1 MREKV
6 VKLKNLFLLLSFS
19 LIILLSLSS
28 CRAKKSEKGAGGGED
43 LVVEKNA
50 RAGEKMKARAGEK
63 EIAGGEN
70 ELSAGGEVAASDDEG
85 SASGQENLAADG
97 KPHAADGEKLTSEGE
112 TLTLDGGPLTLDG
125 EAFLAG
131 QEGLLAEDL
140 ENLDDFIESLEQG
153 NLQSPPS
160 EEEEEKELTLVSKK
174 GELSLNALSDEAL
187 FPQHTED
194 YTVLVF
200 ANKKKVV
207 RKFYDKNSRI
217 IKKED
222 WKISDISNT
231 KLLKTELYE
240 YQENSFSLKN
250 KIIIENQTK
259 SYYDYTD
266 KLLLSSEKKY
276 ALITEKDREKE
287 ALLFECFYEYD
298 DKNRLTLEESREY
311 DYAADS
317 YKKLSKVFEKKYV
330 YKYSFEED
338 IPADFEYYE
347 NKVLKVKK
355 LYTKEKGTYT
365 NYIYFDDD
373 YCVSVFYKNGRI
385 IKEIYSRGNK
395 VIRENYYE

>member
-6 VKLKNLFLLLSFS
+6 VKLKNLFLLLSFF
-19 LIILLSLSS
+19 LIFFLSLSLSS
-28 CRAKKSEKGAGGGED
+28 CRAKKSEKGAGGGEE
-43 LVVEKNA
+43 LAVEKKN
-50 RAGEKMKARAGEK
+50 K
-63 EIAGGEN
+63 
-70 ELSAGGEVAASDDEG
+70 LSAGGEVAASDDEG
-85 SASGQENLAADG
+85 FASGQENLAADG
-97 KPHAADGEKLTSEGE
+97 EI
-112 TLTLDGGPLTLDG
+112 LTLDGDPLTSDG
-125 EAFLAG
+125 EAFFAG
-131 QEGLLAEDL
+131 QEDFLAEDL

-153 NLQSPPS
+153 NLQPPPS

-200 ANKKKVV
+200 ANKKKIV

-250 KIIIENQTK
+250 KIILENQIK

-266 KLLLSSEKKY
+266 KLLLSSVKKY
-276 ALITEKDREKE
+276 ALYTEKDREKE

-385 IKEIYSRGNK
+385 VKEIYSKGNK

>member
-19 LIILLSLSS
+19 LIFFLSLSLSS
-28 CRAKKSEKGAGGGED
+28 CRAKKSEKGAGGGEE
-43 LVVEKNA
+43 LAVEKKN
-50 RAGEKMKARAGEK
+50 K
-63 EIAGGEN
+63 
-70 ELSAGGEVAASDDEG
+70 LSAGGEVAASDEIA
-85 SASGQENLAADG
+85 SASGQEKLAADRAPLTSDGENLAADG
-97 KPHAADGEKLTSEGE
+97 ENLAADGENFTSDGE
-112 TLTLDGGPLTLDG
+112 ILTLDGDPLTSDG
-125 EAFLAG
+125 EAFFAG
-131 QEGLLAEDL
+131 QEDFLAEDL

-200 ANKKKVV
+200 ANKKKIV

-240 YQENSFSLKN
+240 YQDNSFSLKN

-266 KLLLSSEKKY
+266 KLLLSSVKKY
-276 ALITEKDREKE
+276 ALYTEKDREKE

-298 DKNRLTLEESREY
+298 DKNRLTLEENREY

-365 NYIYFDDD
+365 NYIYFDDG

-385 IKEIYSRGNK
+385 VKEIYSKGNK

>member
-19 LIILLSLSS
+19 LIFFLSLSLSS
-28 CRAKKSEKGAGGGED
+28 CRAKKSEKGAGGGEE
-43 LVVEKNA
+43 LAVEK
-50 RAGEKMKARAGEK
+50 K
-63 EIAGGEN
+63 N

-85 SASGQENLAADG
+85 LASVQEHLAADG
-97 KPHAADGEKLTSEGE
+97 KTLSSDGESLGSNGE
-112 TLTLDGGPLTLDG
+112 TLSSDG

-131 QEGLLAEDL
+131 QEDFLAEDL

-200 ANKKKVV
+200 ANKKKIV

-240 YQENSFSLKN
+240 YQDNSFSLKN

-266 KLLLSSEKKY
+266 KLLLSSVKKY
-276 ALITEKDREKE
+276 ALYTEKDREKE

-385 IKEIYSRGNK
+385 VKEIYSKENK

>member
-1 MREKV
+1 MQEKV
-6 VKLKNLFLLLSFS
+6 VKLKYLFLLLSFS

-28 CRAKKSEKGAGGGED
+28 CRTKKSEKGAGGGED
-43 LVVEKNA
+43 LTVEKNA
-50 RAGEKMKARAGEK
+50 HAGEKMKARAGEK
-63 EIAGGEN
+63 EISGGEN
-70 ELSAGGEVAASDDEG
+70 ELSAGGEASASDDEG
-85 SASGQENLAADG
+85 FASGQENLAADG
-97 KPHAADGEKLTSEGE
+97 KNLASDGEN
-112 TLTLDGGPLTLDG
+112 LTLDG

-131 QEGLLAEDL
+131 QESLLAEDL

-153 NLQSPPS
+153 NLQPAPS

-200 ANKKKVV
+200 ANKKKIV

-240 YQENSFSLKN
+240 YQDNSFSLKN

-266 KLLLSSEKKY
+266 KLLLSSVKKY
-276 ALITEKDREKE
+276 ALYTEKDREKE

-385 IKEIYSRGNK
+385 IKEIYSKGNK

>member
-19 LIILLSLSS
+19 LIFFLSLSLSS
-28 CRAKKSEKGAGGGED
+28 CRAKKSEKGAGGGEE
-43 LVVEKNA
+43 LAVEKKN
-50 RAGEKMKARAGEK
+50 K
-63 EIAGGEN
+63 
-70 ELSAGGEVAASDDEG
+70 LSAGGEVAASDDEG
-85 SASGQENLAADG
+85 FASGQENLAADG
-97 KPHAADGEKLTSEGE
+97 EILTLDGDPLTSDGEKLSS
-112 TLTLDGGPLTLDG
+112 DG

-140 ENLDDFIESLEQG
+140 ENLDDFIENLEQG
-153 NLQSPPS
+153 NLQPPPS

-200 ANKKKVV
+200 ANKKKIV

-250 KIIIENQTK
+250 KIILENQIK

-266 KLLLSSEKKY
+266 KLLLSSVKKY
-276 ALITEKDREKE
+276 ALYTEKDREKE

-385 IKEIYSRGNK
+385 VKEIYSKGNK

>member
-28 CRAKKSEKGAGGGED
+28 CRAKKSEKGAAGGKVASSD
-43 LVVEKNA
+43 
-50 RAGEKMKARAGEK
+50 
-63 EIAGGEN
+63 EIA
-70 ELSAGGEVAASDDEG
+70 

-97 KPHAADGEKLTSEGE
+97 ESLTSDGEKLTSDRENLTSDGEG
-112 TLTLDGGPLTLDG
+112 LSSDG
-125 EAFLAG
+125 EAFSDG
-131 QEGLLAEDL
+131 QEDFLAEDL

-153 NLQSPPS
+153 NLQPPPS
-160 EEEEEKELTLVSKK
+160 EEEEEKELTLVSKN

-200 ANKKKVV
+200 ANKKKIV

-240 YQENSFSLKN
+240 YQDNSFSLKN

-266 KLLLSSEKKY
+266 KLLLSSVKKY
-276 ALITEKDREKE
+276 ALYTENDREKE

-385 IKEIYSRGNK
+385 VKEIYSKGNK

>member
-19 LIILLSLSS
+19 LIFFLSLSLSS
-28 CRAKKSEKGAGGGED
+28 CRAKKSEKGAGGGEE
-43 LVVEKNA
+43 LAVEKKN
-50 RAGEKMKARAGEK
+50 K
-63 EIAGGEN
+63 
-70 ELSAGGEVAASDDEG
+70 LSAGGEVAASDDEG
-85 SASGQENLAADG
+85 FASGQEKLAADRAPLTSDGENLAADG
-97 KPHAADGEKLTSEGE
+97 ENLAADGENFTSDGE
-112 TLTLDGGPLTLDG
+112 ILTLDGDPLTSDG
-125 EAFLAG
+125 EAFFAG
-131 QEGLLAEDL
+131 QEDFLAEDL

-153 NLQSPPS
+153 NLQPPPS

-200 ANKKKVV
+200 ANKKKIV

-240 YQENSFSLKN
+240 YQDNSFSLKN

-266 KLLLSSEKKY
+266 KLLLSSVKKY
-276 ALITEKDREKE
+276 ALYTEKDREKE

-298 DKNRLTLEESREY
+298 DKNRLTLEENREY

-365 NYIYFDDD
+365 NYIYFDDG

-385 IKEIYSRGNK
+385 VKEIYSKGNK

>member
-6 VKLKNLFLLLSFS
+6 VKLKYLFLLLSFS

-28 CRAKKSEKGAGGGED
+28 CRAKKSEKGAAGGEG
-43 LVVEKNA
+43 LAVEKKNELSA
-50 RAGEKMKARAGEK
+50 AEKMKARAGEK
-63 EIAGGEN
+63 EITAGEN
-70 ELSAGGEVAASDDEG
+70 ELSAGGEVVASDEIASASDEEG
-85 SASGQENLAADG
+85 FASGQENLAADG
-97 KPHAADGEKLTSEGE
+97 ENLTS
-112 TLTLDGGPLTLDG
+112 DG

-153 NLQSPPS
+153 NLQPPPS

-174 GELSLNALSDEAL
+174 GELSLNALNDEAL
-187 FPQHTED
+187 FPQQTED

-200 ANKKKVV
+200 ANKKKIV

-240 YQENSFSLKN
+240 YQDNSFSLKN

-276 ALITEKDREKE
+276 ALYTEKDLEKE

-298 DKNRLTLEESREY
+298 DKNRLTLEESLEY

-385 IKEIYSRGNK
+385 IKEIYSKGNK

>member
-1 MREKV
+1 M
-6 VKLKNLFLLLSFS
+6 KLKNLFLLLSFS

-43 LVVEKNA
+43 LAAAEQ
-50 RAGEKMKARAGEK
+50 KARS
-63 EIAGGEN
+63 GEN
-70 ELSAGGEVAASDDEG
+70 ELSAGGEVATSDEIT
-85 SASGQENLAADG
+85 SASGQKNL
-97 KPHAADGEKLTSEGE
+97 AADGEKLTLEGGTFPDGE
-112 TLTLDGGPLTLDG
+112 TLTSDG

-140 ENLDDFIESLEQG
+140 ENLDDFIERLEQG
-153 NLQSPPS
+153 NLQPPSS

-174 GELSLNALSDEAL
+174 GELALNALSDEAL
-187 FPQHTED
+187 FPQQTED

-200 ANKKKVV
+200 ANKKKIV

-240 YQENSFSLKN
+240 YQDNSFSLKN

-259 SYYDYTD
+259 TYYDYTD

-276 ALITEKDREKE
+276 ALYTEKDREKE

-298 DKNRLTLEESREY
+298 DKNRLTLEESLEY

-385 IKEIYSRGNK
+385 VKEIYSKGNK

>member
-28 CRAKKSEKGAGGGED
+28 CRAKKSEKGA
-43 LVVEKNA
+43 
-50 RAGEKMKARAGEK
+50 AGA
-63 EIAGGEN
+63 
-70 ELSAGGEVAASDDEG
+70 
-85 SASGQENLAADG
+85 SASSQENLAGGGEAFTDG
-97 KPHAADGEKLTSEGE
+97 DPLATDGESLSSDGE
-112 TLTLDGGPLTLDG
+112 TLTLAGETLTSDG

-131 QEGLLAEDL
+131 QEDFLAEDL

-153 NLQSPPS
+153 NLQPPPS
-160 EEEEEKELTLVSKK
+160 EEEEEKELTLVSKN

-200 ANKKKVV
+200 ANKKKIV
-207 RKFYDKNSRI
+207 RKFYDKSSRI

-240 YQENSFSLKN
+240 YQDNSFSLKN

-259 SYYDYTD
+259 SYYTYTD
-266 KLLLSSEKKY
+266 KLLLSSVKKY
-276 ALITEKDREKE
+276 ALYTEKDREKE

-298 DKNRLTLEESREY
+298 DKNRLTLEENREY

-347 NKVLKVKK
+347 NNVLKVKK

-365 NYIYFDDD
+365 NYIYFDDG
-373 YCVSVFYKNGRI
+373 YCVSVFYENGRI
-385 IKEIYSRGNK
+385 VKEIYSKGNK

>member
-6 VKLKNLFLLLSFS
+6 VKLKYLFLLLSFS

-28 CRAKKSEKGAGGGED
+28 CRAKKSEKEA
-43 LVVEKNA
+43 
-50 RAGEKMKARAGEK
+50 
-63 EIAGGEN
+63 
-70 ELSAGGEVAASDDEG
+70 AGGEVISSDEIA
-85 SASGQENLAADG
+85 SASGQENPAAE
-97 KPHAADGEKLTSEGE
+97 GETFPDEENNTSDGE
-112 TLTLDGGPLTLDG
+112 TLTSDG
-125 EAFLAG
+125 EAFFDG

-153 NLQSPPS
+153 NLQPHQS

-200 ANKKKVV
+200 ANKKKIV

-231 KLLKTELYE
+231 KLLKTEFYE

-259 SYYDYTD
+259 SYYAYTD

-276 ALITEKDREKE
+276 ALYTEKDREKE

-355 LYTKEKGTYT
+355 LCTKEKGTYT

-385 IKEIYSRGNK
+385 VKEIYSKGNK

>member
-19 LIILLSLSS
+19 LIFFLSLSLSS
-28 CRAKKSEKGAGGGED
+28 CRAKKSEKGAGGGEE
-43 LVVEKNA
+43 LAVEKKN
-50 RAGEKMKARAGEK
+50 K
-63 EIAGGEN
+63 
-70 ELSAGGEVAASDDEG
+70 LSAGGEVAASDDEG
-85 SASGQENLAADG
+85 FASGQEKLAADRAPLTSDGENLAADG
-97 KPHAADGEKLTSEGE
+97 ENLAADGENFTSDGE
-112 TLTLDGGPLTLDG
+112 ILTLDGDPLTSDG
-125 EAFLAG
+125 EAFFAG
-131 QEGLLAEDL
+131 QEDFLAEDL

-153 NLQSPPS
+153 NLQPPPS

-200 ANKKKVV
+200 ANKKKIV

-240 YQENSFSLKN
+240 YQDNSFSLKN

-266 KLLLSSEKKY
+266 KLLLSSVKKY
-276 ALITEKDREKE
+276 ALYTEKDREKE

-365 NYIYFDDD
+365 NYIYFDDG

-385 IKEIYSRGNK
+385 VKEIYSKGNK

>member
-6 VKLKNLFLLLSFS
+6 VKLKYLFLLLSFS

-28 CRAKKSEKGAGGGED
+28 CRAKKSEKGAGGGEVAVSD
-43 LVVEKNA
+43 K
-50 RAGEKMKARAGEK
+50 
-63 EIAGGEN
+63 IA
-70 ELSAGGEVAASDDEG
+70 
-85 SASGQENLAADG
+85 SASGQE
-97 KPHAADGEKLTSEGE
+97 PHAADGETFPDGEKLISDGEKLTS
-112 TLTLDGGPLTLDG
+112 DG

-153 NLQSPPS
+153 NLQPAPS

-187 FPQHTED
+187 FPQQTED

-200 ANKKKVV
+200 ANKKKIV

-240 YQENSFSLKN
+240 YQDNSFSLKN

-259 SYYDYTD
+259 TYYDYTD

-276 ALITEKDREKE
+276 ALYTEKDREKE

-311 DYAADS
+311 DYEADS

-385 IKEIYSRGNK
+385 VKEIYSKGNK